1 MKRNM
6 EDLRKGSHNHSGD
19 SSGDS
24 VGSYSDLD
32 AIEGRSRGERC
43 IRIDRELSFRVNLRI
58 CREIEVSL
66 AAHDDAGAAV
76 DVRLGFQVCIDA
88 DGSLEVG
95 AEVGGATDVG
105 VSLAVDDGVAAEAEA
120 VVRGA
125 VCGELDVRG
134 KIEASL
140 GVEGSAD
147 VRIAGAVEGRVCL
160 PLERQ
165 AKVQSSIEAAVGCDD
180 AVSPAGLRGAWDT
193 AESLGDEAGAG
204 TA

>member
-1 MKRNM
+1 MTRNM
-6 EDLRKGSHNHSGD
+6 EDLRKGSHAHNGD
-19 SSGDS
+19 SSSGS

-32 AIEGRSRGERC
+32 AVEGRSRGEGG
-43 IRIDRELSFRVNLRI
+43 IRIDTELSFRVNLRS

-66 AAHDDAGAAV
+66 AAHDDGGAAV

-88 DGSLEVG
+88 DGSLDAS

-105 VSLAVDDGVAAEAEA
+105 AIDDGVTRAEA

-125 VCGELDVRG
+125 ACGELEVRG
-134 KIEASL
+134 KVEASL

-147 VRIAGAVEGRVCL
+147 ARIAGAVEGRVCL

-165 AKVQSSIEAAVGCDD
+165 AKV
-180 AVSPAGLRGAWDT
+180 
-193 AESLGDEAGAG
+193 
-204 TA
+204 